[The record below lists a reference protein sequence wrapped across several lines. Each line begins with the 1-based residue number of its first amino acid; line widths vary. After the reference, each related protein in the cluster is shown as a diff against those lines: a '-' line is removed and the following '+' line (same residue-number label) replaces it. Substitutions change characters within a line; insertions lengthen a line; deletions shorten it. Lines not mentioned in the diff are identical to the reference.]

1 MRRTL
6 LLAIVLIATSI
17 PGAALAQPAIST
29 EIAPQGKLR
38 VSLNA
43 ATAVLL
49 TRTSD
54 GTITG
59 GVGVELGRFM
69 AGKFGAVLELV
80 AYPNSN
86 TYVETFGKG
95 EWDIGFGSKTPLTA
109 DKADFIAE
117 VLLNEY
123 WFIAAPGREFSNA
136 AQVDRPGVRVG
147 VGLNSSSDQFL
158 SRTLKSAQL
167 VRGVISIEALRSGQV
182 DVWAA
187 SASNIQEVSKRL
199 SGAKIVPGS
208 FTSEPTMVI
217 LPKGRSS
224 AARAKVVE
232 IVDQAKKAGVVRKA
246 LEQTGMKGIRAA
258 P

>member
-59 GVGVELGRFM
+59 GVGVELGRFI

-136 AQVDRPGVRVG
+136 AQVDRPELGW
-147 VGLNSSSDQFL
+147 GLGL
-158 SRTLKSAQL
+158 TLHRT
-167 VRGVISIEALRSGQV
+167 
-182 DVWAA
+182 
-187 SASNIQEVSKRL
+187 
-199 SGAKIVPGS
+199 S
-208 FTSEPTMVI
+208 F
-217 LPKGRSS
+217 
-224 AARAKVVE
+224 
-232 IVDQAKKAGVVRKA
+232 
-246 LEQTGMKGIRAA
+246 
-258 P
+258 